1 MTAENPLLGFYAA
14 RLDED
19 QSVAIVA
26 LLVPAEWYE
35 IAQQA
40 VACTDTIEIGFAYQH
55 IVRHD
60 PARALREAEAGRRLI
75 KRYELAAS
83 ATAAGSVVSFIHG
96 QNSGYAEAC
105 LDAVRDAA
113 SVWSDHPDYDSSWA
127 PEGRT

>member
-1 MTAENPLLGFYAA
+1 MTAENPLLAFYAA

-55 IVRHD
+55 IVRRD
-60 PARALREAEAGRRLI
+60 PARALREVEAGRRLI
-75 KRYELAAS
+75 KRYV
-83 ATAAGSVVSFIHG
+83 SVTG
-96 QNSGYAEAC
+96 YLDRQDEGYAEAC
-105 LDAVRDAA
+105 LDAFRDAA
-113 SVWSDHPDYDSSWA
+113 SVWSDHPDYDPAWA
-127 PEGRT
+127 PED